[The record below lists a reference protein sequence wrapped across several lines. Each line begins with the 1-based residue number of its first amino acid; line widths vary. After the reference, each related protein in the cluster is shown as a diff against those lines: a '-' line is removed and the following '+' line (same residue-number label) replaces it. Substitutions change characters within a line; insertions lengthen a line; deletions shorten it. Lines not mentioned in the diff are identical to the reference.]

1 MKLTP
6 VSAAVLSVLA
16 ASQVHA
22 ESKVFSMD
30 EVVVT
35 ANKIDQPL
43 SKVAGSVA
51 VITNEQIEERG
62 ETELYD
68 VLRNEP
74 GVSVTG
80 GAGRPQNITIRG
92 MTGNRIMIVRDGIR
106 SADGFGANDI
116 NDAVGRD
123 TFDLSNFE
131 SLQIIKGA
139 SSSVHGSGAIGGV
152 VILES
157 SQPGDFLKDKD
168 FYTDVSGTYT
178 DISNKYK
185 GTSNLAFRSGDTESL
200 FNVSYWQGQ
209 ETRNFDEDLY
219 NRDLDGY
226 SGAYT
231 INHFFNEEVM
241 LKAKAELYTQ
251 NQERL
256 EGSPSIQP
264 DGIWHIED
272 FAEDETTEEYS
283 AYIGAEVTPINP
295 TWFEELDTKV
305 YWRHTEV
312 VEDTNRLMRQVD
324 HNGLITKRRELEH
337 KTFIDETI
345 GFRGDFTNTIYAANA
360 EHQLAYGVELS
371 TDYYERTDSDSKIDW
386 NGVTPSTKQ
395 PFAPARA
402 YNIGL
407 YVRDMVELD
416 KWTITGGLRFDAHR
430 LTPDGVGEVGGFPLK
445 DMDSSEVSPS
455 LSVSREMFANNIAYV
470 SYNHGYRAPE
480 YDKAYGFVS
489 HDFVPLTPFV
499 IAPNMDLEAETSD
512 SFEIGNKFDNGRAY
526 VYASLFYNKFENF
539 IDVVTTGF
547 DSSNGNYIKQYQNL
561 DGVETYGAELS
572 AGYAITKRWNISTK
586 FGYVDGKDAEG
597 EYVRSITPFE
607 GNAQLKY
614 ANQDFNAY
622 VAWNWAA
629 AMDRVPKCQTTLGL
643 ATDCAQTSAWN
654 TFDIGATYH
663 VSKDLRVSA
672 NIINL
677 FDKEY
682 IRYQDVAGIA
692 EESKRYST
700 EPGRY
705 FTLTAKYEF

>member
-22 ESKVFSMD
+22 KSDVFSME

-35 ANKIDQPL
+35 ANRIEQPMSEL
-43 SKVAGSVA
+43 AGSVA
-51 VITNEQIEERG
+51 VVTSEEIEQKG

-68 VLRNEP
+68 ALRHEP
-74 GVSVTG
+74 GVSVSG

-92 MTGNRIMIVRDGIR
+92 MTGNRIMIIRDGIR
-106 SADGFGANDI
+106 SADGFGANDS
-116 NDAVGRD
+116 NDKVGRD
-123 TFDLSNFE
+123 TFDLSNLE
-131 SLQIIKGA
+131 SLEVVKGA
-139 SSSVHGSGAIGGV
+139 SSSVLGSGAIGGA
-152 VILES
+152 VILKS
-157 SQPGDFLKDKD
+157 KQPGEFLKDRD
-168 FYTDVSGTYT
+168 FYVDATGTYT
-178 DISNKYK
+178 GISNKYK
-185 GTSNLAFRSGDTESL
+185 GASNLAFRSGDTESL
-200 FNVSYWQGQ
+200 VNAAYWQGE
-209 ETRNFDEDLY
+209 ETRNFSQDLY

-226 SGAYT
+226 SASYA
-231 INHFFNEEVM
+231 INHFFNDEVM
-241 LKAKAELYTQ
+241 VKARAELYRQ
-251 NQERL
+251 DQQRL
-256 EGSPSIQP
+256 EGSPSIQK
-264 DGIWHIED
+264 DGKWHIED
-272 FAEDETTEEYS
+272 FAEDESTKEYS

-324 HNGLITKRRELEH
+324 HNGLTVRRRELEH

-360 EHQLAYGVELS
+360 EHQLAYGIELS
-371 TDYYERTDSDSKIDW
+371 TDYYERTDSDYKIDW

-430 LTPDGVGEVGGFPLK
+430 LTPDGEGEVGGFPLK

-455 LSVSREMFANNIAYV
+455 LSISREVFANNIAYV

-480 YDKAYGFVS
+480 YDKAYGFVN

-512 SFEIGNKFDNGRAY
+512 SFEIGNKFDNGHAQLY
-526 VYASLFYNKFENF
+526 VSAFYNKFQSF
-539 IDVVTTGF
+539 IDVVTTGQDNF
-547 DSSNGNYIKQYQNL
+547 GNYIKQYQNL
-561 DGVETYGAELS
+561 HGVETYGAELS
-572 AGYAITKRWNISTK
+572 AAYAFTSSWKLSTK
-586 FGYVDGKDAEG
+586 LGYVDGKDAEG

-607 GNAQLKY
+607 GNVGLNYQQ
-614 ANQDFNAY
+614 QDFNAF
-622 VAWNWAA
+622 ATWNWAGS
-629 AMDRVPKCQTTLGL
+629 MDRVPSCQTSLGQK
-643 ATDCAQTSAWN
+643 TECAQTEAWN
-654 TFDIGATYH
+654 TDGRM
-663 VSKDLRVSA
+663 KG
-672 NIINL
+672 
-677 FDKEY
+677 
-682 IRYQDVAGIA
+682 YQLI
-692 EESKRYST
+692 SC
-700 EPGRY
+700 
-705 FTLTAKYEF
+705 

>member
-22 ESKVFSMD
+22 KSDVFSME

-35 ANKIDQPL
+35 ANRIEQPMSEL
-43 SKVAGSVA
+43 AGSVA
-51 VITNEQIEERG
+51 VVTSEEIEQKG

-68 VLRNEP
+68 ALRHEP
-74 GVSVTG
+74 GVSVSG

-92 MTGNRIMIVRDGIR
+92 MTGNRIMIIRDGIR
-106 SADGFGANDI
+106 SADGFGANDS
-116 NDAVGRD
+116 NDKVGRD
-123 TFDLSNFE
+123 TFDLSNLE
-131 SLQIIKGA
+131 SLEVVKGA
-139 SSSVHGSGAIGGV
+139 SSSVLGSGAIGGA
-152 VILES
+152 VILKS
-157 SQPGDFLKDKD
+157 KQPGEFLKDRD
-168 FYTDVSGTYT
+168 FYVDATGTYT
-178 DISNKYK
+178 GISNKYK
-185 GTSNLAFRSGDTESL
+185 GASNLAFRSGDTESL
-200 FNVSYWQGQ
+200 VNAAYWQGE
-209 ETRNFDEDLY
+209 ETRNFSQDLY

-226 SGAYT
+226 SASYA
-231 INHFFNEEVM
+231 INHFLNDEVIV
-241 LKAKAELYTQ
+241 KARAELYRQ
-251 NQERL
+251 DQQRL
-256 EGSPSIQP
+256 EGSPSIQK
-264 DGIWHIED
+264 DGKWHIED
-272 FAEDETTEEYS
+272 FAEDESTKEYS

-324 HNGLITKRRELEH
+324 HNGLTVRRRELEH

-360 EHQLAYGVELS
+360 EHQLAYGIELS

-416 KWTITGGLRFDAHR
+416 KWTFTGGLRFDAHR
-430 LTPDGVGEVGGFPLK
+430 LTPDGEGEVGGFPLK

-455 LSVSREMFANNIAYV
+455 LSISREVFANNIAYV

-512 SFEIGNKFDNGRAY
+512 SFEIGNKFDNGRAQLY
-526 VYASLFYNKFENF
+526 VSAFYNKFQNF
-539 IDVVTTGF
+539 IDVVTTGQDNF
-547 DSSNGNYIKQYQNL
+547 GNYIKQYQNL
-561 DGVETYGAELS
+561 HGVETYGAELS
-572 AGYAITKRWNISTK
+572 AAYALTSSWKLSSK
-586 FGYVDGKDAEG
+586 LGYVDGKDAEG

-607 GNAQLKY
+607 GNVGLNYQQ
-614 ANQDFNAY
+614 QDFNAF
-622 VAWNWAA
+622 ATWNWAGS
-629 AMDRVPKCQTTLGL
+629 MDRVPSCQTSLGQK
-643 ATDCAQTSAWN
+643 TECAQTDSWN
-654 TFDIGATYH
+654 TLDLGASYQIT
-663 VSKDLRVSA
+663 KDFRLSA
-672 NIINL
+672 TIINL

-692 EESKRYST
+692 DESKRYST

-705 FTLTAKYEF
+705 FTVNAKYIF